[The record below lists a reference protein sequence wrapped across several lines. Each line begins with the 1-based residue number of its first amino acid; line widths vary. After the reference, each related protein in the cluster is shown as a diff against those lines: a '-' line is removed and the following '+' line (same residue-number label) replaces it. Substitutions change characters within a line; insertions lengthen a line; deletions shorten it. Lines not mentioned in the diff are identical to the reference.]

1 MLFNLPDQALF
12 FFIARNANLRS
23 DHVANGL
30 EVRRTDAV
38 ELRPLMLE
46 IGVGPEFK
54 IGAQNPQEFW
64 KVKVS
69 AGRPALGGELK
80 KTRPQLRSIFNAV
93 SDDKSGAKINAL
105 ALSIFR
111 KRQNTNSRDETC
123 RSDGIRRRLVK
134 AFKQFSLRGRYLAV
148 IINTFNE
155 AFRGRAC
162 CLLLDVQPIVQ
173 CCVVNSADD
182 QAKKIRL
189 TIGVSARACTVLLPS
204 ILDEF
209 FIKTCRC
216 EVPVAFY
223 RHRASYSDISAL
235 HYQEKVIKSVSR
247 FARLEMQLCDRTEF
261 GLKRKFSAE
270 DLREKPSGNLIGK
283 CKATTTGGLC
293 GCSFFSHCLSALIL
307 RYLSTKP
314 G

>member
-1 MLFNLPDQALF
+1 MGFEPNAPERLRLLLDSTSDTLLRIELQQVLESSTMNFAPGTAL
-12 FFIARNANLRS
+12 RNAI
-23 DHVANGL
+23 AGC
-30 EVRRTDAV
+30 DA
-38 ELRPLMLE
+38 
-46 IGVGPEFK
+46 
-54 IGAQNPQEFW
+54 
-64 KVKVS
+64 
-69 AGRPALGGELK
+69 
-80 KTRPQLRSIFNAV
+80 
-93 SDDKSGAKINAL
+93 
-105 ALSIFR
+105 
-111 KRQNTNSRDETC
+111 C